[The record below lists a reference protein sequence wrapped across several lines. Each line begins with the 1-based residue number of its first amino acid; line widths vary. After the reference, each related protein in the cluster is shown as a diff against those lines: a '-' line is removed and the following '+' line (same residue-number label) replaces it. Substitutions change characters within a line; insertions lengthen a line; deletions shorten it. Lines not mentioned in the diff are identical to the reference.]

1 MTSTHQTAAM
11 SPLVNTMRETALA
24 SPYTAVAEL
33 DRLLDTLHLLADP
46 PQRAD
51 LLALRAEA
59 MLRAG
64 HIHAAARA
72 SAEAAGAAAGLQPHD
87 PPRLI
92 TALLIDADV
101 MFYTGNPHQTIT
113 ACNRAR
119 DISARFKTHDQPRH
133 QLALSLHMAAV
144 YQHVGCHLA
153 QRGLTE
159 LYHQIDPDSPLAV
172 IVDAGTRRDA
182 GRLPPRPAPPTIGAR
197 TAATHRPPAPRP
209 RHGRRKLPGV
219 PDPQRPG
226 VLPRPLGPPDSSR
239 HQPPPAMRRAVPP
252 T

>member
-1 MTSTHQTAAM
+1 M
-11 SPLVNTMRETALA
+11 SPLVNTIRKTALA
-24 SPYTAVAEL
+24 SPDTAVGEL
-33 DRLLDTLHLLADP
+33 DRLLDTLHRLADP

-72 SAEAAGAAAGLQPHD
+72 SAVAAGAAAGLQPHD

-101 MFYTGNPHQTIT
+101 MFFTGNPHETIT

-119 DISARFKTHDQPRH
+119 DISARFKTHDLPRH
-133 QLALSLHMAAV
+133 QLALALHMAAV

-159 LYHQIDPDSPLAV
+159 LYNQIDPDSPLTV
-172 IVDAGTRRDA
+172 IVDAGLAAMRD
-182 GRLPPRPAPPTIGAR
+182 GC
-197 TAATHRPPAPRP
+197 
-209 RHGRRKLPGV
+209 
-219 PDPQRPG
+219 RPG
-226 VLPRPLGPPDSSR
+226 PHHPPPVPVPPLPNCLLHPGLDTGAESYLAYRILSAPAFYHDHSAPPDSSR
-239 HQPPPAMRRAVPP
+239 HQPPSAVRRAVPP